1 MKKLFFYAAAAVGML
16 SACSSNDDFTAANG
30 ENDGREAI
38 KIGVSSIA
46 AQVGTRG
53 TGTVGGVYD
62 GETEVTP
69 NKWAGQ
75 KINVYMFEKGTLDLA
90 IGNGNELYN
99 NAEMTTP
106 VGEVTGE
113 ADLAGKDFKYYP
125 PVGAFDF
132 WGYRLDGANGTNEPA
147 ADATENPTNMNVDFT
162 IDGTQDVMRA
172 KAEYTEPE
180 TGYPG
185 TVTEADIY
193 SAKAARQDIQPELVF
208 SHLLTRFTFQI
219 KGGNKSSCPEEVT
232 TPGENEGDPEVT
244 TIDPTTAVTI
254 KSVELTSRTNGN
266 LIVAHTGD
274 APEAGYI
281 TWKEDEATTGDNTD
295 NPTDGVNTADGKFL
309 PYLMLKQRA
318 TKEID
323 DPDNKGEKITV
334 NDENADLV
342 AMTDQIPNVWK
353 DDKCEAKT
361 IGEAL
366 LVSPE
371 LDEYTVRVVVEQKV
385 LKHAITEG
393 AEATDDD
400 YEVKTNTIE
409 LPIKPADVVK
419 GDVTGIEKFL
429 AGTSYNVI
437 ITVYGF
443 ERIVINTTLTPWQ
456 DGGNVEIGQD

>member
-16 SACSSNDDFTAANG
+16 SACSSNDDFTAPNG
-30 ENDGREAI
+30 ENEGREAI

-90 IGNGNELYN
+90 IGNRTELYN

-132 WGYRLDGANGTNEPA
+132 WGYRLDGANGTEVPA

-172 KAEYTEPE
+172 KAEYTVPE
-180 TGYPG
+180 SGYPG

-193 SAKAARQDIQPELVF
+193 SAKAARQGIQPELVF

-219 KGGNKSSCPEEVT
+219 KGGNESSCPKAAETEGEE
-232 TPGENEGDPEVT
+232 PDA
-244 TIDPTTAVTI
+244 TTAVTI

-281 TWKEDEATTGDNTD
+281 TWKEDETTSAAEGTE
-295 NPTDGVNTADGKFL
+295 PTDGVATADGKFL

-318 TKEID
+318 TKEIY
-323 DPDNKGEKITV
+323 DPDNEGEKITV
-334 NDENADLV
+334 DDENADLV

-385 LKHAITEG
+385 LKHAIAEG

-400 YEVKTNTIE
+400 YETKSNTIE
-409 LPIKPADVVK
+409 LPIRPADVVK

-456 DGGNVEIGQD
+456 EGGDIEIGQD

>member
-30 ENDGREAI
+30 ENEGREAI

-62 GETEVTP
+62 GETVVTP
-69 NKWAGQ
+69 NEWAGQ

-106 VGEVTGE
+106 VGKVTGE

-147 ADATENPTNMNVDFT
+147 TDATENPTNMNVDFT

-219 KGGNKSSCPEEVT
+219 KGGNESSCPKAAETEG
-232 TPGENEGDPEVT
+232 GEPDA
-244 TIDPTTAVTI
+244 TTAVTI

-281 TWKEDEATTGDNTD
+281 TWKEDETTSAAEGTE
-295 NPTDGVNTADGKFL
+295 PTDGVTTADGKFL

-318 TKEID
+318 TKEIA
-323 DPDNKGEKITV
+323 DPDNEGETITV
-334 NDENADLV
+334 DDENADLV

-353 DDKCEAKT
+353 DDNCEAKT
-361 IGEAL
+361 IGDAL

-385 LKHAITEG
+385 LKHAIAEG
-393 AEATDDD
+393 AEATDAD
-400 YEVKTNTIE
+400 YETKRNTIE
-409 LPIKPADVVK
+409 LPIRPADVVK

-443 ERIVINTTLTPWQ
+443 KRIVINTTLTPWQ
-456 DGGNVEIGQD
+456 DGGDIKIGQD